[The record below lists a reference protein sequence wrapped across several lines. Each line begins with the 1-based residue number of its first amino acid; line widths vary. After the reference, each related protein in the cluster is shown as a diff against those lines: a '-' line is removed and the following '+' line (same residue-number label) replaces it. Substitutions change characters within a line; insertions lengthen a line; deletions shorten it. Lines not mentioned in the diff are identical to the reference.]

1 MFHNVNG
8 DYDEDDDGFDEFR
21 PVPHPDD
28 RLWRHPSEVAA
39 MAAAHANAQTAKV
52 PVVQIDASPPKSRV
66 HTGLK
71 IAAGIVVVGA
81 TALSIGVISSQGGS
95 PNDTLASDN
104 MALAAPNASPAE
116 RQDRGA
122 TNAPA
127 ADVSVQGE
135 DALTARV
142 HDQVAASLPRIQ
154 AVTSGGMREG
164 SGMFVTD
171 AGHIATSA
179 ELIQNAEY
187 VLAWTDDGQR
197 WKAHLV
203 ASDDVSDVAVIQI
216 QSDAWP
222 AVALS
227 NGEGPRLGQ
236 YALALD
242 HYQDS
247 ISVGEVTDIASP
259 QLVVDQQAAMPGSA
273 IVDDTGAVIAMI
285 TGDGTNSHGTRAWM
299 LEQVAVDLIAS
310 GETSHNALGLV
321 VSDEPGTDM
330 VVVDQVIQ
338 GSAAAEAGLLVG
350 DMIDTFDGN
359 PVVDAASLFEQVQ
372 TANPGDTAVL
382 TVTRNGS
389 RRIMVTTIELAP

>member
-1 MFHNVNG
+1 MNG
-8 DYDEDDDGFDEFR
+8 DYDEDEDGFDEFR

-28 RLWRHPSEVAA
+28 RLWRHPSEIAA
-39 MAAAHANAQTAKV
+39 MAAAHANAETAKV
-52 PVVQIDASPPKSRV
+52 PVIQVADAPAKSRV
-66 HTGLK
+66 HAGLK
-71 IAAGIVVVGA
+71 VAAGIVVVGA
-81 TALSIGVISSQGGS
+81 AALTIGVISSQGGPQRDS
-95 PNDTLASDN
+95 LATDTVV
-104 MALAAPNASPAE
+104 LAAPDTGSAE
-116 RQDRGA
+116 RPDRA
-122 TNAPA
+122 STTELA

-135 DALTARV
+135 DVLAARI

-154 AVTSGGMREG
+154 AVTSVGMREG

-171 AGHIATSA
+171 DGHIATSA
-179 ELIQNAEY
+179 ELIDDAEY

-227 NGEGPRLGQ
+227 NDEDPRSGQ

-242 HYQDS
+242 HYQDA
-247 ISVGEVTDIASP
+247 IRLGEVTEVSSP
-259 QLVVDQQAAMPGSA
+259 QLIIDQQAAMPGSA

-310 GETSHNALGLV
+310 GETSHNVLGLV
-321 VSDEPGTDM
+321 VSHEPGTDM
-330 VVVDQVIQ
+330 VLVNQVIDN
-338 GSAAAEAGLLVG
+338 SPAARAGLRPG
-350 DMIDTFDGN
+350 DLIDSFDGN
-359 PVVDAASLFEQVQ
+359 PVIDAASLYEQVQ
-372 TANPGDTAVL
+372 RTEAGDNAVL

-389 RRIMVTTIELAP
+389 RRIVIATIELAP